1 MALYLLMFFEVT
13 CLLGRRKMLRFVY
26 VEDEKYFQKEVKT
39 IIIQHYIE
47 KQMAVD
53 IQIYNSAEMLNYD
66 LQENKYYD
74 VYMLDIGLEKK
85 DDGLNLAKKIRKLQA
100 HAIII
105 FITSHLEFALK
116 GYDYA
121 AFQFID
127 KQKIKEKIPEV
138 LTCVDEKLALQ
149 NKNYYIISTNSRY
162 IKIPLEDKIYIYK
175 EAKNCIFVCKNN
187 ETAYV
192 RATIQKI
199 YSDLNDEM
207 FIFANRSYIVN
218 VIHIRK
224 VDCKEV
230 YLDNDDTIIISRN
243 YSLKVKE
250 EIHNYWRKHIH

>member
-1 MALYLLMFFEVT
+1 
-13 CLLGRRKMLRFVY
+13 MLRFVY

-74 VYMLDIGLEKK
+74 VYMLDIELEKK

-162 IKIPLEDKIYIYK
+162 IKIPLEDIIYIYK

-230 YLDNDDTIIISRN
+230 YLDNEDTIIISRN

-250 EIHNYWRKHIH
+250 EIHNY

>member
-47 KQMAVD
+47 K
-53 IQIYNSAEMLNYD
+53 
-66 LQENKYYD
+66 
-74 VYMLDIGLEKK
+74 GKK
-85 DDGLNLAKKIRKLQA
+85 KKIIRKLQA

-162 IKIPLEDKIYIYK
+162 IKIPLEDIIYIYK
-175 EAKNCIFVCKNN
+175 EAKNCIFVCK
-187 ETAYV
+187 
-192 RATIQKI
+192 
-199 YSDLNDEM
+199 
-207 FIFANRSYIVN
+207 
-218 VIHIRK
+218 
-224 VDCKEV
+224 
-230 YLDNDDTIIISRN
+230 NDDTIIISRN